1 MVGFLTYTDFRETN
15 NPRDRIGKTALHL
28 AAEKGHFNVCKFFLE
43 NLEEKNPKDNYGR
56 TPDDYA
62 FANGHLNLLRICELI
77 PETIEDQNLKKVL
90 NKESG
95 PAESGYPGKPQH
107 QDPEFRAKFQ
117 HMLLPRV
124 EK

>member
-95 PAESGYPGKPQH
+95 YPGKPQH
-107 QDPEFRAKFQ
+107 QDPEFQAKFQ